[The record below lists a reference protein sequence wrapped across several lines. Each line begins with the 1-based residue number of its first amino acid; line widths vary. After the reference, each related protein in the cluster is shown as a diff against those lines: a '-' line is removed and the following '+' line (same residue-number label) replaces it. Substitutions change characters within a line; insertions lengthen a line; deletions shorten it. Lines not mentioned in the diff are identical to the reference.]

1 MHRTCVVAIFK
12 SLTTL
17 TALKTVE
24 EVETHYSLH
33 LLQFPRVPITQ
44 TKAMK
49 ARVGENVES

>member
-24 EVETHYSLH
+24 EVETHHSLH